1 MKLKFV
7 VEVEVERISGKFA
20 GKDEVA
26 AEIEQW
32 LSDADYG
39 QVSGVGADGDSEYE
53 TIAFDVSWEEGS
65 ERGRG

>member
-1 MKLKFV
+1 MRLKFV

-39 QVSGVGADGDSEYE
+39 FGGMTRTGCG
-53 TIAFDVSWEEGS
+53 W
-65 ERGRG
+65 